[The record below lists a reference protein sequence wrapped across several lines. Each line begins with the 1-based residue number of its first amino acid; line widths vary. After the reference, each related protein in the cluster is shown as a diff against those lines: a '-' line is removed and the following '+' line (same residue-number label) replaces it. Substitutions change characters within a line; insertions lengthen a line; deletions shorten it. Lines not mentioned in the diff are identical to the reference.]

1 MCSGSPEASPR
12 RRSNPRGTGGDDAF
26 ARIPLADRMSN
37 DGVPSTRR
45 VWITCYTPR
54 ERERCVIHPRRTK
67 EGRRDVKPGTVRGAT
82 CVTSPR
88 GSRDG
93 LRYRNGKLRKLSRNA
108 TPEPPFSSAE
118 RATVDSADYT
128 SGPDAAKRASQAE
141 FLRGPAS
148 TTLWPGSLKLRFG

>member
-1 MCSGSPEASPR
+1 MATTRSRASRSPIACRTTASR
-12 RRSNPRGTGGDDAF
+12 RRDASV
-26 ARIPLADRMSN
+26 LHL
-37 DGVPSTRR
+37 V
-45 VWITCYTPR
+45 YTPR
-54 ERERCVIHPRRTK
+54 ERERCHPPPWTK
-67 EGRRDVKPGTVRGAT
+67 EGRRDVKPALYGAT

-128 SGPDAAKRASQAE
+128 SGPDAAKHASQAE

-148 TTLWPGSLKLRFG
+148 TTLWPGSLKLGFG

>member
-1 MCSGSPEASPR
+1 MLNR
-12 RRSNPRGTGGDDAF
+12 H
-26 ARIPLADRMSN
+26 
-37 DGVPSTRR
+37 
-45 VWITCYTPR
+45 YY
-54 ERERCVIHPRRTK
+54 
-67 EGRRDVKPGTVRGAT
+67 AT

-128 SGPDAAKRASQAE
+128 SGQDAAKRAGQAE

-148 TTLWPGSLKLRFG
+148 SDPARLNLALVIVYTDEFFKLMTYRFEGFFEQRHPEGI